1 MVGQQSLDLLIGVRI
16 PVSQPVTVISSRWSE
31 RTSGRCFLTTDHRLL
46 TTAHMEGWHETEVR
60 VRYAETDQMG
70 IAHHSNYL
78 IWFEAGRSDFC
89 RDRGFSYKDMEER
102 EGALLVV
109 AESYVRYKSP
119 AFYEDVLLVRVR
131 IGEIRSR
138 SLRFVYEIVRRSDE
152 ALIAEG
158 ETLHLVTDEQKK
170 VRTLPEAYRDLLLK
184 DSQARAN
191 AFPAN
196 QAPS

>member
-1 MVGQQSLDLLIGVRI
+1 MN
-16 PVSQPVTVISSRWSE
+16 
-31 RTSGRCFLTTDHRLL
+31 
-46 TTAHMEGWHETEVR
+46 GWHETEIR

-78 IWFEAGRSDFC
+78 IWFEAGRSDLC
-89 RDRGFSYKDMEER
+89 RARGFSYKEMEEQ
-102 EGALLVV
+102 ENALMVV

-119 AFYEDVLLVRVR
+119 AFYEDVLHIHTR

-138 SLRFVYEIVRRSDE
+138 SIRFIYEIYRLKDNV
-152 ALIAEG
+152 LIAEG
-158 ETLHLVTDEQKK
+158 ETLHLVTDQNQK
-170 VRTLPEAYRDLLLK
+170 VRTIPDIYKRLLA
-184 DSQARAN
+184 DSGKL

>member
-1 MVGQQSLDLLIGVRI
+1 M
-16 PVSQPVTVISSRWSE
+16 
-31 RTSGRCFLTTDHRLL
+31 H
-46 TTAHMEGWHETEVR
+46 GWHETEIR

-70 IAHHSNYL
+70 IVHHSNYL

-89 RDRGFSYKDMEER
+89 RARGFSYKEMEEKDNS
-102 EGALLVV
+102 LLVV

-119 AFYEDVLLVRVR
+119 AFYEDILHIRTK

-138 SLRFVYEIVRRSDE
+138 SLRFIYEIYRPSDG

-158 ETLHLVTDEQKK
+158 ETLHLVTDAQKR
-170 VRTLPEAYRDLLLK
+170 VRTLPDVYREKLLTEPLTAE
-184 DSQARAN
+184 S

-196 QAPS
+196 QPPH

>member
-1 MVGQQSLDLLIGVRI
+1 
-16 PVSQPVTVISSRWSE
+16 
-31 RTSGRCFLTTDHRLL
+31 
-46 TTAHMEGWHETEVR
+46 MEGWHETEVR

-70 IAHHSNYL
+70 VAHHSNYL

-89 RDRGFSYKDMEER
+89 RGRGFSYKEMEEK

-119 AFYEDVLLVRVR
+119 AFYEDVLIVRTR
-131 IGEIRSR
+131 IGEVRSR
-138 SLRFVYEIVRRSDE
+138 SLRFIYEIYRPSDDT
-152 ALIAEG
+152 LLAEG
-158 ETLHLVTDEQKK
+158 ETLHLVTDEHKK
-170 VRTLPEAYRDLLLK
+170 VRTLPEVYRHMLSEEIPTQK
-184 DSQARAN
+184 SR